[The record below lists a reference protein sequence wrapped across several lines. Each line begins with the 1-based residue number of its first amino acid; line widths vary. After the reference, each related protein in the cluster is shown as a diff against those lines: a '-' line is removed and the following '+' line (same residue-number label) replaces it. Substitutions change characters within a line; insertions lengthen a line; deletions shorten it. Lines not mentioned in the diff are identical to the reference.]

1 MDIKGVTL
9 VNLLTWNLGHNK
21 STINVLYSVSIIS
34 IIIILLSK
42 NSRGCKRYPYR
53 VCVCLVAK
61 AGLSKACGYS
71 PHNIWWYLMS
81 HVGTTFVVLGTLLTL
96 DQGNQILA

>member
-42 NSRGCKRYPYR
+42 NSKGCKRYPYR
-53 VCVCLVAK
+53 VCV
-61 AGLSKACGYS
+61 
-71 PHNIWWYLMS
+71 
-81 HVGTTFVVLGTLLTL
+81 
-96 DQGNQILA
+96 

>member
-1 MDIKGVTL
+1 MDIKWVTL

-42 NSRGCKRYPYR
+42 NSRGCKRYPYS
-53 VCVCLVAK
+53 VCLVAK

-71 PHNIWWYLMS
+71 PPHNIWWHLMS
-81 HVGTTFVVLGTLLTL
+81 HVGTTFVVLGTLLIL